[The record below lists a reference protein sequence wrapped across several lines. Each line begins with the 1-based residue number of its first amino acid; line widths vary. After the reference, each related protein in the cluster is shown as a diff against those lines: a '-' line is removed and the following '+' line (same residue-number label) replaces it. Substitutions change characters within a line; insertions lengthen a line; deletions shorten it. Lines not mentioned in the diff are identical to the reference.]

1 MDFTRT
7 EEQTLMVEAAR
18 KVGERFGLDYWRRI
32 DEEQRFPS
40 EMWKAI
46 AQAGLCGV
54 ALPESAGG
62 SGLGMSIVHTIVTAH
77 MKGAIAITSTLG
89 EGTTVVMHLPR
100 TVPA

>member
-62 SGLGMSIVHTIVTAH
+62 SGLGMLDLAMVIE
-77 MKGAIAITSTLG
+77 TLCA
-89 EGTTVVMHLPR
+89 T
-100 TVPA
+100 